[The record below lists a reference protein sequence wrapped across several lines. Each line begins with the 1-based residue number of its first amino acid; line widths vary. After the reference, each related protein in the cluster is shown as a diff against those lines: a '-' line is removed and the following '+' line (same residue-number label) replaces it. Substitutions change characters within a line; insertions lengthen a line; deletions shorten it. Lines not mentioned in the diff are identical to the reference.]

1 MSEFHL
7 QQQIELTISAIMV
20 HLSPS
25 PSISLQSRGAT
36 FRLPVVSLWFCNS
49 RQNRLKIEFGQ
60 SPWFRRAR
68 ERKTSKTLGTVSSMC
83 WRSIL
88 HESTFPLVIGRS
100 INFNTTGDLLLSHLW
115 TAGNSFWKWKLL
127 HRLVNISQQKKKL
140 EKTKLSFAPGSLDVG
155 MDFELK
161 GHGFFL

>member
-1 MSEFHL
+1 
-7 QQQIELTISAIMV
+7 MV
-20 HLSPS
+20 RLSPW
-25 PSISLQSRGAT
+25 PSISLESRRAT
-36 FRLPVVSLWFCNS
+36 FRLPVVSL
-49 RQNRLKIEFGQ
+49 RLKQSSESPQNWIRPEPLISSGTWGQ
-60 SPWFRRAR
+60 DIQNPVY
-68 ERKTSKTLGTVSSMC
+68 GTSMC

-127 HRLVNISQQKKKL
+127 HRLLNISQQKKKL
-140 EKTKLSFAPGSLDVG
+140 EKTKLSLAPASLDFW